1 MKKFCVIC
9 SALLIAYSVA
19 EAKPRMADNYVSQ
32 YMQNAIYQIAQYDKD
47 DDGRLS
53 PEEFGAKDTRKLTRD
68 DRRQIRKAKKE
79 GIYQNST
86 DQFATI
92 DENADGFLTVKE
104 LEKYI
109 KNQSERTKGKV
120 RYY

>member
-1 MKKFCVIC
+1 MKKFYVVC

-32 YMQNAIYQIAQYDKD
+32 YMQTAIYQIAQYDKD

-86 DQFATI
+86 DQFTTI

>member
-1 MKKFCVIC
+1 MKKFYVVCL
-9 SALLIAYSVA
+9 ALLMAYSVA

-32 YMQNAIYQIAQYDKD
+32 YMQTAIYQIAQYDKD

-86 DQFATI
+86 DQFTTI

>member
-1 MKKFCVIC
+1 MKKFYVVCL
-9 SALLIAYSVA
+9 ALLMAYSVA

-32 YMQNAIYQIAQYDKD
+32 YMQTTIYQIAQYDKD

-86 DQFATI
+86 DQFTTI

>member
-1 MKKFCVIC
+1 MKKFYVVC

-32 YMQNAIYQIAQYDKD
+32 YMQTAIYQIAQYDKD

>member
-1 MKKFCVIC
+1 MKKICVIC
-9 SALLIAYSVA
+9 SALLMVCSVVN
-19 EAKPRMADNYVSQ
+19 AKPRMPDNYVSQ
-32 YMQNAIYQIAQYDKD
+32 YMQTAIYQVGQYDKD

-53 PEEFGAKDTRKLTRD
+53 AEEFGAKDSRKLTRD

-79 GIYQNST
+79 GVYQNST